1 MKISFIKYEKQ
12 ENYQIPKMFGMHIEE
27 IKEPEDIDQ
36 KIEELKSK
44 DYTTIIITNE
54 LASFSSDIINKYQN
68 DSINIIITPTKNN
81 K

>member
-1 MKISFIKYEKQ
+1 
-12 ENYQIPKMFGMHIEE
+12 MFGMHIEE